1 MMKTIKKHKELL
13 LLIIILLI
21 AAFFRLYKI
30 ADYMTFLGDE
40 GRDALVVYNILHG
53 KFTLLGPTASVG
65 GFFLGPIYYYF
76 MAPFFWLVGYNPVGP
91 AIMVALFGIA
101 TVWLV
106 YKVGSDFFSKPAGL
120 MAAALYAISP
130 VVVAFSRSSWNPN
143 PLPFFSLACLYILY
157 KATVSDKKLF
167 FVVSGILFGIALQ
180 LHYLATFLGVI
191 IALYILVVRIFTVK
205 RNKLLLR
212 IIQDYM
218 LVFLGFLIGFS
229 PFLAFEVR
237 HGFPNTTS
245 IIAFIF
251 NSPDTGG
258 DKRFFSTIGDV
269 YFRLFA
275 RLITKYPPPEQ
286 VSMMDSL
293 YTFDLVFT
301 TIKTSITSLY
311 FFTLFLA
318 LGSTLLLLWQFVK
331 SVKKRGVQFSAYLL
345 LIVWIGIGIF
355 LYGFYK
361 KAIYDYYLGFLFPAP
376 FLLVGNF
383 LVMLPLVFYKS
394 VEVAAKFFSEKFV
407 SSIKT
412 KKTTLLRLGTVIT
425 GVIFLLLILQNASGA
440 PFRLYPNR
448 QYEQV
453 KEIAKAVMD
462 KTDGKPFNFALITG
476 GNSDHGY
483 RFFFKLWRHEPITIQ
498 PTIHDPERNTVTD
511 QLLVVCETNPCAP
524 VGHSLWEIAGFGPA
538 EIVGEWQVSVLKVY
552 KLVHYKE
559 K

>member
-1 MMKTIKKHKELL
+1 MKTIKKHKELL
-13 LLIIILLI
+13 LLIFILLV

-76 MAPFFWLVGYNPVGP
+76 MAPFFWLFGYNPVGP

-157 KATVSDKKLF
+157 KATVSNKKLF
-167 FVVSGILFGIALQ
+167 FVVSGMLFGIALQ

-191 IALYILVVRIFTVK
+191 ITLYILLVRVFTIK
-205 RNKLLLR
+205 RSKVFLR
-212 IIQDYM
+212 LIQDYV

-237 HGFPNTTS
+237 HGFPNTNS
-245 IIAFIF
+245 IISFIF

-258 DKRFFSTIGDV
+258 DKQFFSTIGDV
-269 YFRLFA
+269 YNRLFA

-293 YTFDLVFT
+293 YTFDLLFT
-301 TIKTSITSLY
+301 TIKTSITLLY

-345 LIVWIGIGIF
+345 LIVWVGIGIF

-361 KAIYDYYLGFLFPAP
+361 KAIYDYYLGFLFTAP
-376 FLLVGNF
+376 FILVGNF
-383 LVMLPLVFYKS
+383 LVMLPLLFYKS

-407 SSIKT
+407 SAIKT
-412 KKTTLLRLGTVIT
+412 KKTTLLHLGTVIT

-483 RFFFKLWRHEPITIQ
+483 RFFFKLWGHEPITIQ